1 MIHTHYKIMV
11 KIMTMR
17 IRLSATHDS
26 AILRAEPWASYV
38 SSLDFI
44 LIIFEK
50 KKRRG
55 VGNSGRSKV
64 AEFSQLLL

>member
-50 KKRRG
+50 KKKEG
-55 VGNSGRSKV
+55 GG
-64 AEFSQLLL
+64 